1 MKMKKLT
8 TIFGIAFF
16 ALLILTQSASAQEQM
31 QEEGVYIDAKEQEV
45 YTARQAKMM
54 NYRNEKGKKL
64 KKVKVAPND
73 YAQTDDMAKMYVDEA
88 EKEYYTPLEAKK
100 MNYKNESGAAL
111 TQMAEIPEDFQ
122 PTDDL
127 KKKKKN

>member
-1 MKMKKLT
+1 MKKLT
-8 TIFGIAFF
+8 TILGF
-16 ALLILTQSASAQEQM
+16 ALFVLIVTANSALAQEQM
-31 QEEGVYIDAKEQEV
+31 SEGVYIDAKEQEV

-54 NYRNEKGKKL
+54 NYRNESGKKL

-100 MNYKNESGAAL
+100 MNFKNESGAAL

-122 PTDDL
+122 ATDDL

>member
-1 MKMKKLT
+1 MKKLT
-8 TIFGIAFF
+8 TVLGLAMFI
-16 ALLILTQSASAQEQM
+16 LIVSANSSRAQEQM
-31 QEEGVYIDAKEQEV
+31 SDGVYIDTKEQEV

-54 NYRNEKGKKL
+54 NYRNEAGKKL
-64 KKVKVAPND
+64 KKVKVAPAD
-73 YAQTDDMAKMYVDEA
+73 YAQTDDMKQMYVDEA
-88 EKEYYTPLEAKK
+88 KKEYYTPLEAKR

-127 KKKKKN
+127 KKKN